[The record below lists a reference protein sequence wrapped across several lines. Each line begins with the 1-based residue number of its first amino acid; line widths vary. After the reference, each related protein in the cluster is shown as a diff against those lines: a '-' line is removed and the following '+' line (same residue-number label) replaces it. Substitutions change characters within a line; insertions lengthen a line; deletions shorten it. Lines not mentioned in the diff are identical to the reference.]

1 MKSLFTKAGVLI
13 VLSLGAAVTISLLS
27 DDGFSIQNASDNLF
41 MIALAMLLIGAALH
55 VIQTGFFDGITYSF
69 KRFLRNSTK
78 HQMIEEDKSE
88 ITYKMNYDNPVTYPL
103 IIAGAFWTIITIII
117 AIIIT
122 NS

>member
-1 MKSLFTKAGVLI
+1 MKSLLIRSGVLI
-13 VLSLGAAVTISLLS
+13 VLSFIAAIISSILS
-27 DDGFSIQNASDNLF
+27 DSGFSIQSASDILF

-55 VIQTGFFDGITYSF
+55 VIQTGFFDGIVYSF

-88 ITYKMNYDNPVTYPL
+88 LSYKLEYDNPVTYPIL
-103 IIAGAFWTIITIII
+103 IAGAFWTVITIII
-117 AIIIT
+117 ALIIT